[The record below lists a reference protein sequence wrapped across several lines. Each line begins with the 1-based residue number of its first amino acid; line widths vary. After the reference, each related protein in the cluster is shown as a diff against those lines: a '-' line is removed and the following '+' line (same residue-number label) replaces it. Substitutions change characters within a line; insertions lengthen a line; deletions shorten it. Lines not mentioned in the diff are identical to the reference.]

1 MLQIIGTPKCRETQ
15 KAIRWCKERRIDF
28 QFINLCEKK
37 LSEKEYESIFRS
49 SEPKE
54 YIDSEGA
61 YYKKN
66 GYAWRDFNPQEEVVD
81 HPGLLKTPILRYK
94 MKTHS
99 GFDDSFILEGQS

>member
-15 KAIRWCKERRIDF
+15 KAIRWCKERRSDF
-28 QFINLCEKK
+28 QFINLSEKK

-49 SEPKE
+49 SEPEE

-81 HPGLLKTPILRYK
+81 HPELLKTPILRYK

>member
-28 QFINLCEKK
+28 QFINLCENK

-49 SEPKE
+49 SEPEE

-66 GYAWRDFNPQEEVVD
+66 GYAWKDFNPQEEVVD
-81 HPGLLKTPILRYK
+81 HPELLKTPILRYK
-94 MKTHS
+94 SK
-99 GFDDSFILEGQS
+99 LEI

>member
-28 QFINLCEKK
+28 QFINLSEKK

-49 SEPKE
+49 SEPEE